1 MKIFIKLIIIIISED
16 EVQPRELARPSLS
29 DSDDENVEINLQKS
43 EVITLPS
50 GQKIE
55 KFKNEPLEAVKE
67 RIEHIIKA
75 LSDWNKYGDKTKFVF
90 IYFIFYIIYNYHK
103 SAVGLEQVR
112 G

>member
-1 MKIFIKLIIIIISED
+1 M
-16 EVQPRELARPSLS
+16 QPRELARPSLS
-29 DSDDENVEINLQKS
+29 DSDDDENVEINLQKS

-90 IYFIFYIIYNYHK
+90 CYYFIYYLLFILLYWNKYGDK
-103 SAVGLEQVR
+103 TKFV
-112 G
+112 